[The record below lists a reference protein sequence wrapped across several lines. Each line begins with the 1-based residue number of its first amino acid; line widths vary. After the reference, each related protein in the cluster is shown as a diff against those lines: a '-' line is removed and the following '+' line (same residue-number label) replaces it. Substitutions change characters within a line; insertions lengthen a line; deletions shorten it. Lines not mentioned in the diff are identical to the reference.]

1 MKKILIAFM
10 IVLATSLVAVAEDF
24 TEVTSPSQ
32 IFKKGFIQ
40 VCGESE
46 AGQSRYKAKRAA
58 MLIAQRNL
66 LEAVQGVHIVGSTTV
81 SDGMLEKDEIASNVK
96 GFLKGAIVVK
106 EEFDSA
112 EGYAKVAMRLNLRG
126 AGSLYEMLTPMIQDS
141 ANVKIASQRPVYKPQ
156 KNVASLEK
164 KTANE
169 QPKKSEQ
176 PKKVEQPK
184 SAEKPKAAPQ
194 PNVTVQSESVEE
206 FDGLILLVA
215 GTSFR
220 PALIN
225 RILTEKQ
232 DVLFDPAK
240 IAAPMLIERG
250 CGGYTTTE
258 AKAKALLK
266 TWGCTHPLI
275 IKSEKIMKGSEVI
288 VTKEDAEVIFTQ
300 NQKSD
305 FFSQAKVVFVL

>member
-1 MKKILIAFM
+1 MKRLLIAFM
-10 IVLATSLVAVAEDF
+10 VVLAMSVTAVAEDF
-24 TEVTSPSQ
+24 TEVTSPAQ

-40 VCGESE
+40 VSGESE

-66 LEAVQGVHIVGSTTV
+66 LEAVQGVNIVGNTTV
-81 SDGMLEKDEIASNVK
+81 SDGLLSKDEIASNVK
-96 GFLKGAIVVK
+96 GFLKGAVVVK
-106 EEFDSA
+106 EEFDST

-126 AGSLYEMLTPMIQDS
+126 NGSLYELLTPMLQDTK
-141 ANVKIASQRPVYKPQ
+141 NVKIASQRPVFVPEKKVVKVEPQ
-156 KNVASLEK
+156 KAPKEEKEALE
-164 KTANE
+164 E
-169 QPKKSEQ
+169 Y
-176 PKKVEQPK
+176 
-184 SAEKPKAAPQ
+184 
-194 PNVTVQSESVEE
+194 
-206 FDGLILLVA
+206 DGLIILVA

-225 RILTEKQ
+225 RILTEKL

-258 AKAKALLK
+258 SKAKALLK
-266 TWGCTHPLI
+266 TWGCTNPLI
-275 IKSEKIMKGSEVI
+275 VKSEKIMKGSEVI
-288 VTKEDAEVIFTQ
+288 VTKDDAEEIFSQ

-305 FFSQAKVVFVL
+305 FLSQAKVVFVL